1 MAELFLSMN
10 IEIKRFYFIKDGYF
24 AFASDSFLMKNKEE
38 GKSGPCFLAVRKE
51 SGII

>member
-1 MAELFLSMN
+1 MN
-10 IEIKRFYFIKDGYF
+10 IEIKRFYFIKDDYF

-38 GKSGPCFLAVRKE
+38 GKSRPCFLAVRKE